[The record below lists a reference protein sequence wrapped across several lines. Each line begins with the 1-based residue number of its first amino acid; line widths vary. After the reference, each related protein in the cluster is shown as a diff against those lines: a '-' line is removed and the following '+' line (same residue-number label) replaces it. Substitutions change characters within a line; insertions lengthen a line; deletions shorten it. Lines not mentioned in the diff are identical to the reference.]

1 MRFLENFV
9 STPIAG
15 AIGWTLLHSLW
26 EGAIV
31 SAVLAAVLLAVRSP
45 RVRYAAAC
53 AAMLVMLA
61 GFGLTLLWLL
71 PEHASG
77 RRNVEAPVLYL
88 ASLSSGSGAPD
99 RWAPSLA
106 AIAPWLGPFWI
117 AGVCL
122 FCLWYLASWASVQR
136 MRRRG
141 VCCAETLGKENLL
154 VSAPNCEFDGRC
166 FSWNPASPRCPW
178 FSATSGL

>member
-31 SAVLAAVLLAVRSP
+31 SAALAAVLLAVRSP

-71 PEHASG
+71 PERASG

-106 AIAPWLGPFWI
+106 ASRLGSGPSGSREFAFSAYGIWLTGHPCKECAGGACVAP
-117 AGVCL
+117 
-122 FCLWYLASWASVQR
+122 Q
-136 MRRRG
+136 
-141 VCCAETLGKENLL
+141 TLGKERLL